1 MKVSLVEHY
10 CSPSLHPKSLQAIPD
25 TAVCCFTCTWQKLS
39 RKYVKDYFYTTSRY
53 QQPAVAWVW
62 ALACAG
68 SLWLSPTN
76 LPPKGPR
83 VGLVGV
89 LFGIGHHSVLA
100 RRDAFQLQGDG

>member
-1 MKVSLVEHY
+1 M
-10 CSPSLHPKSLQAIPD
+10 
-25 TAVCCFTCTWQKLS
+25 
-39 RKYVKDYFYTTSRY
+39 KDYFYTTSRY

-62 ALACAG
+62 ALPCAG

-83 VGLVGV
+83 VRLVGV